1 MKRTLRCLFF
11 MLLFIGA
18 ADKEV
23 LAQAQVGEIAGTILD
38 DRNEPIIGAVIRV
51 EQGGVAKGGAVTDF
65 DGKYSVKPLQAGRY
79 DVSISYIG
87 MKPER
92 VNGVIVSP
100 SYTTLV
106 DKKMKSSTELDAVV
120 VVSTYQP
127 PLIDKGKPGVS
138 TTLTSEQIKVL
149 PTRSTSDF
157 ASMSTGVYQRSSG
170 GGVNIGGARGE
181 GTLIIIDGIQVTGSR
196 YINQAPDVIDQMQ
209 VITSGISAKYGDAT
223 GGVINITTRGIS
235 SNYRGGITAEHS
247 VEGFNNNLVAFNI
260 SGPFASR
267 RDEHGFKK
275 PVIGFFL
282 AGDYRYDKDPSP
294 SYIGNWVVKD
304 DVLADL
310 QKNPLV
316 ARPNVTG
323 VPSFA
328 PRSEYVT
335 KQDLVYEKVRRNA
348 SSQRASLTG
357 KLDYELTPG
366 TNITAGGSFFY
377 TNGYNFSRSL
387 ALFSPEATSK
397 TLSYTGR
404 GYLRFTQSF
413 KKPATTDENGERID
427 DVNTIQNAFY
437 SVQADYQRDHSS
449 VQDPN
454 HKMDPFKYGYVGK
467 FVEEFEPVYAPGVDD
482 STGKTAIL
490 LYGYQPTGVKF
501 DRAELNPLLANY
513 TSAYYD
519 LGGEAPL
526 LLSNIASA
534 GAYLRNGDGPNS
546 TYSLWSNVGTPQG
559 SFNKQLAEQ
568 FSLGV
573 DASFDYKMKR
583 ATHAI
588 EFGMYYQQRSERFY
602 AVGGSGLWSLMR
614 LLTHRVVPFSEMDR
628 GSSAVYIAGGQ
639 RYSQQDIK
647 DGLVPFGPY
656 DTVFYDRVRYDT
668 AAPVGGFDYNL
679 RQKLGLD
686 PKGRDYLQPDA
697 YDPSMYSLDMFTADE
712 LLNNGASLV
721 NYFGYDYTGNMVTGP
736 VNFNDFWT
744 AKDENGNYTRPIG
757 AYRPNYLAGYI
768 SDNITFKDIRFNIG
782 VRVERF
788 DNNTKVLKDPYNLYG
803 GRYAGDVPGTLNQ
816 INNGAHPENIGSDYA
831 VYVNDNASS
840 SPSVIGYRKEDTWY
854 DANGREISDPYV
866 LRGATGG
873 RDPQPYLSDPNGP
886 RITDENYDPNTS
898 FEDYKP
904 QVNAMP
910 RVSFS
915 FPITDVALFY
925 AHYDVIIQRPKPGLN
940 GVLTGAG
947 AFATP
952 ADYFFLTQNPSNI
965 IGNPDL
971 KPEKAINYEV
981 GFQQKLTELSAIT
994 INGFY
999 KERRDQ
1005 IQIRPYVFAWPQT
1018 YFTYGNRDFS
1028 TTKGLGLKYELRRIN
1043 HLAMHIAYTLQFADG
1058 TGSSTASG
1066 NSGGTGAIAAGGL
1079 LQYLVSAQLPNLM
1092 FTNALDYD
1100 SRHILNVN
1108 VDYRYDKGEGP
1119 VVAGKRILENA
1130 GANLLFQTR
1139 SGEPYTL
1146 LAQPQT
1152 LQGGVHNANVIIGQ
1166 INGARLPWHYM
1177 VNLKV
1182 DKSFTINFNKK
1193 AEDGTVTQGRPYY
1206 LNVFTYIQNLLNT
1219 RDVLGVYRFT
1229 GRPDDDGYLTSSL
1242 GENVIRTQT
1251 DAQSFQDLY
1260 SLAMNNPGRY
1270 NLPRRITIGLQF
1282 NF

>member
-38 DRNEPIIGAVIRV
+38 ERKEPVIGAVIRV
-51 EQGGVAKGGAVTDF
+51 EQGGAVRGGAVTDF

-79 DVSISYIG
+79 DVTISYTG
-87 MKPER
+87 MKPLR
-92 VNGVIVSP
+92 INGVIVSP

-106 DKKMKSSTELDAVV
+106 DKTLESSTTLDAVE
-120 VVSTYQP
+120 VVSTYVP
-127 PLIDKGKPGVS
+127 PLIDKGKPGPNG
-138 TTLTSEQIKVL
+138 TLTREQINVL
-149 PTRSTSDF
+149 PTRNTSDF
-157 ASMSTGVYQRSSG
+157 AALNTGVYQRSSG

-181 GTLIIIDGIQVTGSR
+181 GTLIIIDGIQVTGGR

-209 VITSGISAKYGDAT
+209 VITSGISAKYGDAS
-223 GGVINITTRGIS
+223 GGVINITTRGVS

-247 VEGFNNNLVAFNI
+247 VEGFNTNMLAFNL

-267 RDEHGFKK
+267 RDENGFKK
-275 PVIGFFL
+275 PIVGFFL
-282 AGDYRYDKDPSP
+282 AGDYRYDEDGSP

-304 DVLADL
+304 DVLRDL
-310 QKNPLV
+310 QENPLV
-316 ARPNVTG
+316 ARPNATG

-328 PRSEYVT
+328 PASEFITMEDMVN
-335 KQDLVYEKVRRNA
+335 EKKRRNA
-348 SSQRASLTG
+348 SFQRASLTG

-377 TNGYNFSRSL
+377 TNGYNYSRGLSL
-387 ALFSPEATSK
+387 FAPEATSK
-397 TLSYTGR
+397 TIGYTGR

-413 KKPATTDENGERID
+413 KKATPTVNEDGERVD

-437 SVQADYQRDHSS
+437 SVQADYQRDYSS

-467 FVEEFEPVYAPGVDD
+467 FTEEYEPVYAPGVDD

-490 LYGYQPTGVKF
+490 LYGYMPTGVTYE
-501 DRAELNPLLANY
+501 RAELNPLMANY

-519 LGGEAPL
+519 LGGESPL

-534 GAYLRNGDGPNS
+534 GAYLRNGDFPNS
-546 TYSLWSNVGTPQG
+546 TYSLWSNVGTPQSG
-559 SFNKQLAEQ
+559 FNKQQAEQ

-573 DASFDYKMKR
+573 DASFDYKMKH

-602 AVGGSGLWSLMR
+602 GVSGAGLWGLMR

-628 GSSAVYIAGGQ
+628 GPGSVYIAGGQ
-639 RYSQQDIK
+639 RYTQDDIMK
-647 DGLVPFGPY
+647 GLVPFGPN

-686 PKGRDYLQPDA
+686 VKGRDYLQPDA
-697 YDPSMYSLDMFTADE
+697 YDPSTYSLDMFTADE

-721 NYFGYDYTGNMVTGP
+721 NYYGYDYAGNAVTGQ

-744 AKDENGNYTRPIG
+744 QKDENGNYTRPIG

-768 SDNITFKDIRFNIG
+768 SDNITFRDIRFNIG

-803 GRYAGDVPGTLNQ
+803 GRYAGDVDGARNL
-816 INNGAHPENIGSDYA
+816 INNGAHPDNIGSDYA

-840 SPSVIGYRKEDTWY
+840 NPSVIGYRNGDTWY

-873 RDPQPYLSDPNGP
+873 RDPQPYLDSVNAP
-886 RITDENYDPNTS
+886 RITEEGYDPNTS

-904 QVNAMP
+904 QVNVMP
-910 RVSFS
+910 RISFS
-915 FPITDVALFY
+915 FPISDEALFY

-940 GVLTGAG
+940 SILSGAG
-947 AFATP
+947 AYATP
-952 ADYFFLTQNPSNI
+952 ADYFFMTQNPSGI

-981 GFQQKLTELSAIT
+981 GFQQRLTELSAIT

-1018 YFTYGNRDFS
+1018 YYTFGNRDFS
-1028 TTKGLGLKYELRRIN
+1028 TTKGLGLKYELRRVN
-1043 HLAMHIAYTLQFADG
+1043 NLAMTIAYTLQFADG

-1079 LQYLVSAQLPNLM
+1079 LQYLISAQLPNLM

-1100 SRHILNVN
+1100 SRHIIAASI
-1108 VDYRYDKGEGP
+1108 DYRYGRDEGP
-1119 VVAGKRILENA
+1119 VVAGKHVLQNA
-1130 GANLLFQTR
+1130 GVNFLFQTR

-1177 VNLKV
+1177 LNMKL
-1182 DKSFTINFNKK
+1182 DKNFTLDFTKTR
-1193 AEDGTVTQGRPYY
+1193 EDGTVKGRPYY

-1219 RDVLGVYRFT
+1219 RDVLGVYRYT

-1260 SLAMNNPGRY
+1260 RVAMNNPGRY

>member
-11 MLLFIGA
+11 MLLFIGV

-23 LAQAQVGEIAGTILD
+23 LAQAQVGEITGTILD
-38 DRNEPIIGAVIRV
+38 ERKEPIIGVVIRV
-51 EQGGVAKGGAVTDF
+51 EEGGVVKGGAATDF
-65 DGKYSVKPLQAGRY
+65 DGRYSIKPLQPGRY
-79 DVSISYIG
+79 DVTISYTG
-87 MKPER
+87 MKQLR
-92 VNGVIVSP
+92 INGVMVRPGYPTI
-100 SYTTLV
+100 L
-106 DKKMKSSTELDAVV
+106 DKTMESATALAGVE
-120 VVSTYQP
+120 VVSTYVP
-127 PLIDKGKPGVS
+127 PLIDKGKPGPDL
-138 TTLTSEQIKVL
+138 TLTREQIKSL
-149 PTRSTSDF
+149 PTRNTTDF
-157 ASMSTGVYQRSSG
+157 ASMNTGVYQRSSG
-170 GGVNIGGARGE
+170 GGLNMSGARSQ
-181 GTLIIIDGIQVTGSR
+181 GTLIIIDGIQVTGTR
-196 YINQAPDVIDQMQ
+196 YINQGPDVIDQMQ
-209 VITSGISAKYGDAT
+209 IMTSGIPAKYGDAS
-223 GGVINITTRGIS
+223 GGVINITTRGITS
-235 SNYRGGITAEHS
+235 TYRGGITAEHS
-247 VEGFNNNLVAFNI
+247 VEGFKNSMLAFNI

-267 RDEHGFKK
+267 RTPEGFKK
-275 PVIGFFL
+275 PIIGFFL
-282 AGDYRYDKDPSP
+282 AGDYRHYEDEFP

-304 DVLADL
+304 DVLRDL
-310 QKNPLV
+310 QENPLV
-316 ARPNVTG
+316 AIPNATG
-323 VPSFA
+323 VPNFA
-328 PRSEYVT
+328 PASEFVT
-335 KQDLVYEKVRRNA
+335 QEDLVLEKKRRNA
-348 SSQRASLTG
+348 LNQRANLTG

-366 TNITAGGSFFY
+366 TNITAGGQFFY
-377 TNGYNFSRSL
+377 SNGYNYSRGLSL
-387 ALFSPEATSK
+387 FAPEATSK
-397 TLSYTGR
+397 TVNYTGR
-404 GYLRFTQSF
+404 AYLRFTQSF
-413 KKPATTDENGERID
+413 KKAAPAIGEDGERKD
-427 DVNTIQNAFY
+427 EVNTIQNAFY
-437 SVQADYQRDHSS
+437 SVQADYNRDYGST
-449 VQDPN
+449 QDPN

-467 FVEEFEPVYAPGVDD
+467 FVEEYEPVYAPGVDD

-490 LYGYQPTGVKF
+490 LYGYQPTGVTYE
-501 DRAELNPLLANY
+501 RAELNPLLANY
-513 TSAYYD
+513 TSAYYN
-519 LGGEAPL
+519 LGGESPL

-534 GAYLRNGDGPNS
+534 GAYLRNGDAPNS

-559 SFNKQLAEQ
+559 GFNKQQSDQ

-573 DASFDYKMKR
+573 DASFDYKMKK

-588 EFGMYYQQRSERFY
+588 EFGMYYQQRSERFFG
-602 AVGGSGLWSLMR
+602 VSGAGMWGLMR

-628 GSSAVYIAGGQ
+628 GPGSVYIAGGQ
-639 RYSQQDIK
+639 SYTQEDVK
-647 DGLVPFGPY
+647 NGLVVFGPN

-686 PKGRDYLQPDA
+686 VKGRDYLQPDA

-712 LLNNGASLV
+712 LLNNGSSLV
-721 NYFGYDYTGNMVTGP
+721 NYYGYDYKGNMVTGQ

-744 AKDENGNYTRPIG
+744 AKDDNGNYTRPIG

-768 SDNITFKDIRFNIG
+768 SDNITFKDIRFSLG
-782 VRVERF
+782 VRIERF
-788 DNNTKVLKDPYNLYG
+788 DNNTKVLRDPYNLYAG
-803 GRYAGDVPGTLNQ
+803 QYAGEVDGSRNI
-816 INNGAHPENIGSDYA
+816 INNGAHPDNIGSNYA

-840 SPSVIGYRKEDTWY
+840 SPSVIGYRNGDVWY

-873 RDPQPYLSDPNGP
+873 RDPQPYLKEPNSP
-886 RITDENYDPNTS
+886 RITDTDYDPNTS

-910 RVSFS
+910 RIVFS
-915 FPITDVALFY
+915 FPISDEALFY
-925 AHYDVIIQRPKPGLN
+925 ARYDVIIQRPKPGLN
-940 GVLTGAG
+940 AVLSGVG

-952 ADYFFLTQNPSNI
+952 ADYFFMTQNPSGI

-981 GFQQKLTELSAIT
+981 GFTQRLSELSVVT

-1018 YFTYGNRDFS
+1018 YYTYGNRDFS
-1028 TTKGLGLKYELRRIN
+1028 TTKGMTLKYELRRVN
-1043 HLAMHIAYTLQFADG
+1043 NLAMTLTYTLQFADG
-1058 TGSSTASG
+1058 TGSSTALG
-1066 NSGGTGAIAAGGL
+1066 NSGGVGAIAAGGL
-1079 LQYLVSAQLPNLM
+1079 LQYLISAQMPNLM

-1100 SRHILNVN
+1100 SRHMINAN
-1108 VDYRYDKGEGP
+1108 VDYRYGKGEGP
-1119 VVAGKRILENA
+1119 VVAGKHVLQNA
-1130 GANLLFQTR
+1130 GVNLLFQTR

-1177 VNLKV
+1177 LNLRV
-1182 DKSFTINFNKK
+1182 DKDFTLDFTKTR
-1193 AEDGTVTQGRPYY
+1193 EDGSVKGRPYY

-1219 RDVLGVYRFT
+1219 RDVLFTHRFT

-1260 SLAMNNPGRY
+1260 RILMNNPGFY
-1270 NLPRRITIGLQF
+1270 NLPRRITVGLQF